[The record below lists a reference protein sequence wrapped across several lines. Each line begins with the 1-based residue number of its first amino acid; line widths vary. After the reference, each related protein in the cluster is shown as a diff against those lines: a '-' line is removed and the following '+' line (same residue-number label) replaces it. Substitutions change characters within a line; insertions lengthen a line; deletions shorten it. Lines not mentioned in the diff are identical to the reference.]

1 MVSELDLPAS
11 FSGSF
16 CATRGEVLL
25 VPLSPS
31 DSSSSAVKA
40 SMVVVM
46 FPTNMSIWVSSAT
59 PDRTYA
65 CARYSGIFSKP
76 IVVTIIMINLAAFL
90 RPICVFISMVL
101 RSGILHILM
110 MVL

>member
-59 PDRTYA
+59 PDRTA
-65 CARYSGIFSKP
+65 CLSSEGLTRGTHAAR
-76 IVVTIIMINLAAFL
+76 
-90 RPICVFISMVL
+90 R
-101 RSGILHILM
+101 RSTAGRRANQAQHGCLESRM
-110 MVL
+110 PRT